1 MEQLPSVLLVAT
13 MDTKYE
19 EALYLEGSLKE
30 AGISVLV
37 LDAGIRGQSPVPV
50 SISREEVAELCNSAT
65 GPVAVMVPFGGFS
78 AFDSEDGPLHDP
90 EGPRL
95 FWQALKQNLLSGSSV
110 QLLPHHINDPEF
122 ASAVMGSLNTLMGP
136 R

>member
-30 AGISVLV
+30 AGISVGSWRQ
-37 LDAGIRGQSPVPV
+37 A
-50 SISREEVAELCNSAT
+50 
-65 GPVAVMVPFGGFS
+65 
-78 AFDSEDGPLHDP
+78 SEDKA
-90 EGPRL
+90 R
-95 FWQALKQNLLSGSSV
+95 F
-110 QLLPHHINDPEF
+110 
-122 ASAVMGSLNTLMGP
+122 